1 MESSWLRHVRGL
13 VTQGFFV
20 VPGAFMIF
28 RRVLASALA
37 SALMSGA
44 ALPALALQAGPSVT
58 TGPGTNGRATPPLVV
73 TIVVD
78 QFSANLF
85 NQYRSRFTGG
95 LRTLAD
101 QGMVHVNGYQTHGLT
116 ETCPGHSTV
125 LTGMHPAE
133 TGIPANDWVD
143 PATGKEVY
151 CLAAL
156 QNTLAHGKNTDNGP
170 VGPDQLMVSTLADW
184 LKEQSPQSRIFAVS
198 GKDRGAINLNG
209 HKGDGAYWF
218 TDGFGLTTY
227 VEPGQS
233 ADTRLAPVAAF
244 NTRFRVMSANPA
256 PYWTGA
262 FGDCQGLDGDWTIR
276 GQTFRAAVP
285 PANPVFDTSPAL
297 DEATLVA
304 AADLLQ
310 TQQLGRRGITDMLG
324 VSLSATDRI
333 GHSFGTQGPEMCE
346 QMHRLDAALG
356 LFLNRLPEGALVVLT
371 ADHGGS
377 DFVERLHDHG
387 YPHAH
392 RADLERVA
400 RVNQALKARFNLEV
414 NPLQQGGS
422 GLMVAGRGGV
432 ALPDPLRTEVA
443 NAAVE
448 MLKTNPEIA
457 FVATRDEVLTD
468 AIPASNN
475 PDMLTLRERARLSAV
490 AGRSPDILI
499 FYAQNVVPGGG
510 VGRAISGHGTPFDY
524 DRRVPIIFW
533 TKGAEGQSPNPG
545 QERFLPIRTV
555 DIAPTLAHVMGV
567 SAPEVEGRCIDL
579 PGFAAGGCET
589 QKP

>member
-1 MESSWLRHVRGL
+1 
-13 VTQGFFV
+13 
-20 VPGAFMIF
+20 MI
-28 RRVLASALA
+28 RSRVLATTLTFALLA
-37 SALMSGA
+37 GA
-44 ALPALALQAGPSVT
+44 ALPAMAQQGAQQAVQPVAAPAAST
-58 TGPGTNGRATPPLVV
+58 GRAAPALVV

-85 NQYRSRFTGG
+85 TQYRSRFTGG

-143 PATGKEVY
+143 PATGQEVY
-151 CLAAL
+151 CLAAP
-156 QNTLAHGKNTDNGP
+156 QNTLAHGKNNDNGP

-184 LKEQSPQSRIFAVS
+184 LKEQSPQSRVFAVS

-209 HKGDGAYWF
+209 HKGDGAFWF

-227 VEPGQS
+227 VEPGQT
-233 ADTRLAPVAAF
+233 AEARLAPVAAF
-244 NTRFRVMSANPA
+244 NARFRAMSANPA
-256 PYWTGA
+256 PYWTGS
-262 FGDCQGLDGDWTIR
+262 FSDCQGLGGDWTIR

-310 TQQLGRRGITDMLG
+310 SQQLGRRGATDMLG

-356 LFLNRLPEGALVVLT
+356 QFLNKLPEGSLVVLT

-377 DFVERLHDHG
+377 DFVERLHDQG

-400 RVNQALKARFNLEV
+400 RVNQALKERFQLEV

-468 AIPASNN
+468 PIPASSN

-533 TKGAEGQSPNPG
+533 TSDAQGQG
-545 QERFLPIRTV
+545 QERFLPIRTI

-567 SAPEVEGRCIDL
+567 AAPTVEGRCIDL
-579 PGFAAGGCET
+579 PGFAAGRCAT
-589 QKP
+589 PQP

>member
-1 MESSWLRHVRGL
+1 
-13 VTQGFFV
+13 
-20 VPGAFMIF
+20 MI
-28 RRVLASALA
+28 RSRVLASTLTFAL
-37 SALMSGA
+37 LSGA
-44 ALPALALQAGPSVT
+44 SLPALAQQAAQPAAT
-58 TGPGTNGRATPPLVV
+58 TAPVAASTARAAPPLVV

-85 NQYRSRFTGG
+85 SQYRSRFTGG
-95 LRTLAD
+95 LKTLAD
-101 QGMVHVNGYQTHGLT
+101 QGLVHVNGYQTHGLT
-116 ETCPGHSTV
+116 ETCPGHSTI
-125 LTGMHPAE
+125 LTGMHPTE
-133 TGIPANDWVD
+133 TGILANDWVD

-151 CLAAL
+151 CLAAP

-184 LKEQSPQSRIFAVS
+184 LKEKNPQSRIFAVS

-233 ADTRLAPVAAF
+233 AEARLAPVAAF
-244 NTRFRVMSANPA
+244 NARFRAMSEASNPA

-262 FGDCQGLDGDWTIR
+262 FSDCQGLDGDWTIR

-310 TQQLGRRGITDMLG
+310 SQQLGRRGTTDMLG

-356 LFLNRLPEGALVVLT
+356 LFLNKLPEGTLVVLT

-400 RVNQALKARFNLEV
+400 RVNLALKERFNLEV

-432 ALPDPLRTEVA
+432 ALADPLRTEVA

-457 FVATRDEVLTD
+457 FVATRDAVLTD
-468 AIPASNN
+468 PIPASDN

-499 FYAQNVVPGGG
+499 FYAQNVVPGGS

-533 TKGAEGQSPNPG
+533 TKGAEGLG
-545 QERFLPIRTV
+545 QERFLPIRTL

-567 SAPEVEGRCIDL
+567 TAPKVEGRCIDL
-579 PGFAAGGCET
+579 PGFATGRCET
-589 QKP
+589 VQP